1 MSDAGYKF
9 NIPEEIYGQVIDG
22 IDLQILGS
30 DSVRIIE
37 AYVKQEG
44 ELSEIQ
50 TRILH
55 LCERELSVV
64 IPKTEG
70 QSQRY
75 FVQLHDGVLD
85 VIRKLSQSNGS

>member
-9 NIPEEIYGQVIDG
+9 NIPEEAYGQVVEG
-22 IDLQILGS
+22 VDLQILSS

-50 TRILH
+50 IRVLH
-55 LCERELSVV
+55 QCELDLQAV
-64 IPKTEG
+64 IPKV
-70 QSQRY
+70 SPALRNY
-75 FVQLHDGVLD
+75 FMHLHLGVLD
-85 VIRKLSQSNGS
+85 VIRKIGS